1 MNKVKERIKILM
13 AFLVVSCMVSARNH
27 PSDDKVPVFSPVE
40 TSHNF
45 GTIGENDGYADHIFY
60 FKNTG
65 DAPLTITRV
74 QASCGCT
81 KPEWTQTPVEPGEEG
96 VIIITY
102 NPKGRLGNF
111 NKSATVYTNEENG
124 YKRHKLTITGVVVEK
139 PSDPLATYTDTIGGV
154 GIEKTDLIYDN
165 YYPMRANREL
175 MYIKNYNNET
185 AYFSWENIPEYVTVN
200 CPDSLKAD
208 WPGEIAVII
217 DGTKTAEKR
226 GRIKESFKWT
236 VKNREGRAL
245 GSEEIT
251 ATVNYIDDFNQLS
264 ALQSVNSPRLEI
276 RNTQLLFDP
285 VKGGFL
291 GLGGSVSKEFTLTN
305 TGKSDLTLHSI
316 TSDDSRIHL
325 SKLSGESIR
334 AGESRT
340 VKITVKAKELNAAID
355 TDIYVVCNDPTGPV
369 RKVKVSAQK
378 AN

>member
-13 AFLVVSCMVSARNH
+13 AFLVVSCMVSARN
-27 PSDDKVPVFSPVE
+27 PSDDKAPVFSPVE
-40 TSHNF
+40 TSHDF
-45 GTIGENDGYADHIFY
+45 GTIGENDGYADHLFY

-81 KPEWTQTPVEPGEEG
+81 RPEWTQTPVEPGEEG

-154 GIEKTDLIYDN
+154 GIEKTELIYDN

-175 MYIKNYNNET
+175 MYIKNYNSET

-217 DGTKTAEKR
+217 DGTKTAEKK
-226 GRIKESFKWT
+226 GRIKESFRWT
-236 VKNREGRAL
+236 VKDREGRAL

-291 GLGGSVSKEFTLTN
+291 GLGGSASKEFTLTN

-340 VKITVKAKELNAAID
+340 VKITVKAKELNAAIN